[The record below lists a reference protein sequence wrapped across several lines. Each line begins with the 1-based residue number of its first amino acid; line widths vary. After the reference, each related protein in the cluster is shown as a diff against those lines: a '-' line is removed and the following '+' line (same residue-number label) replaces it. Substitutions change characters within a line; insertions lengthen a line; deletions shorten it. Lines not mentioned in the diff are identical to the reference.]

1 MRMTITL
8 FIAAAVVV
16 AVAAALFF
24 SAPALAQP
32 KAGEPAPAFS
42 LRDQTGETRSLADY
56 NGRWLVLY
64 FYPKNDTPGC
74 TTEACN
80 FRDDI
85 FKFRE
90 MGVEVVGVSLDDVES
105 HQAFAEKYSLP
116 FTLLS
121 DADQETAKAC
131 ARQDGADVVREARD
145 LHHRARRHDREA
157 LREGEAR
164 RTLPGSDR
172 RPHCADGGLTRAA
185 RKPAGSVQTNRTSS
199 SLREPRKAACARRA
213 GLSDGDRRIHPA
225 VRIHAL
231 NAYRC
236 AVAAIQSAGQRASVA
251 EHDRVHAAER
261 CPLIE

>member
-8 FIAAAVVV
+8 FVVAAVVV

-24 SAPALAQP
+24 SAPAVAKP
-32 KAGEPAPAFS
+32 KEGEAAPSFS
-42 LRDQTGETRSLADY
+42 LRDQTGATRSLADY

-74 TTEACN
+74 TTEACS

-121 DADQETAKAC
+121 DADQETAKAYGVLGKMGPMSY
-131 ARQDGADVVREARD
+131 AKRETFIIAPDGTIAKHYEKV
-145 LHHRARRHDREA
+145 
-157 LREGEAR
+157 
-164 RTLPGSDR
+164 
-172 RPHCADGGLTRAA
+172 
-185 RKPAGSVQTNRTSS
+185 KPDEHSAQVI
-199 SLREPRKAACARRA
+199 
-213 GLSDGDRRIHPA
+213 GD
-225 VRIHAL
+225 L
-231 NAYRC
+231 NALM
-236 AVAAIQSAGQRASVA
+236 A
-251 EHDRVHAAER
+251 D
-261 CPLIE
+261 